1 MKQKHSTFVL
11 ITAVILTALIVF
23 NATCIGTWKLFTA
36 RHQAGLDAS
45 SFGKLQEISDIIAN
59 YYVVEDY
66 DRDALIEGAAA
77 GMVAALPDGW
87 SHYMDAAAY
96 TETSDPSTDDYV
108 GIGVTAY
115 YDETAGMILTR
126 VYSGSP
132 AQEAGLHSFD
142 IITAVDG
149 KDVIELGSDAAFG
162 AIRGEEGTPVRLTI
176 LRTSTGEALDIDVER
191 RKIEDHELQYEIL
204 DGDVGYIRISSFSD
218 KVDMQF
224 AEAIEKLTKQGAK
237 SLLFD
242 VRFNPGGQLEVL
254 QAMLDLLLPEGDIIH
269 WTDKQGNTGKLTSD
283 ADCIKLPMAVL
294 AHEYSYSAAEF
305 FAAALQE
312 YKLAPVIGMQTT
324 GKCYAQSL
332 FPLSD
337 GSAVA
342 VSTITYTTPNGTSL
356 GGVGITPDYEVP
368 LTYEQLAGFDLMESK
383 DDPQVQKALEVLKQ
397 Q

>member
-11 ITAVILTALIVF
+11 IMAVILTALIVF
-23 NATCIGTWKLFTA
+23 NATCIGMQKLSTA
-36 RHQAGLDAS
+36 RYQAELDAS
-45 SFGKLQEISDIIAN
+45 DFGKLQEINGIIAN
-59 YYVVEDY
+59 YYVEDY
-66 DRDALIEGAAA
+66 DQKALIEGAAA
-77 GMVAALPDGW
+77 GMMSTLPDGW
-87 SHYMDAAAY
+87 SYYMDADSY
-96 TETSDPSTDDYV
+96 IETVDPSTDDYV

-115 YDETAGMILTR
+115 FDETAGLILTR

-142 IITAVDG
+142 VITAVDG
-149 KDVIELGSDAAFG
+149 ADVIELGSDAAFG

-176 LRTSTGEALDIDVER
+176 MRTSTGEAFDIDVQR
-191 RKIEDHELQYEIL
+191 RKIEDHELQYEML
-204 DGDVGYIRISSFSD
+204 DGNVGYIRICSFSD
-218 KVDMQF
+218 NVDVQF
-224 AEAIEKLTKQGAK
+224 ANALEQLTKQGAK

-283 ADCIKLPMAVL
+283 ADCIEMPMAVL

-312 YKLAPVIGMQTT
+312 YKLAPVIGMRTC

-337 GSAVA
+337 GSAIGL
-342 VSTITYTTPNGTSL
+342 STITYTTPNGKSL

-368 LTYEQLAGFDLMESK
+368 LTYEQLAGFDLMEPE
-383 DDPQVQKALEVLKQ
+383 DDPQVQKALEILKQ
-397 Q
+397 N